1 MNENVE
7 RERDLVRIGA
17 TALGIVASMLAVLVG
32 VLQRGGVFG
41 PQMDALQAPIAN
53 AMSDITFVMAAAA
66 FAGSLLLL
74 ARPRAGRIV
83 CVAALVGGVFGAE
96 TLWELPGA
104 FLLVAVLA
112 SVMEKTETVA

>member
-1 MNENVE
+1 MNIME

-17 TALGIVASMLAVLVG
+17 TALGVVASLLAVLVG

-41 PQMDALQAPIAN
+41 PRMDALQAPIAN
-53 AMSDITFVMAAAA
+53 AMSDITFVMAAVA

-74 ARPRAGRIV
+74 ARPRIGRIV

-96 TLWELPGA
+96 TLWEFPGA
-104 FLLVAVLA
+104 LLLVAILI
-112 SVMEKTETVA
+112 SVMAKSETVA

>member
-17 TALGIVASMLAVLVG
+17 TALGVVASLLAVLVG

-41 PQMDALQAPIAN
+41 PTMDALQAPIAN
-53 AMSDITFVMAAAA
+53 AMSDITFVMAAVA

-74 ARPRAGRIV
+74 VRPRAGRIV

-104 FLLVAVLA
+104 FLLVAVLV
-112 SVMEKTETVA
+112 SVMAKAETVA